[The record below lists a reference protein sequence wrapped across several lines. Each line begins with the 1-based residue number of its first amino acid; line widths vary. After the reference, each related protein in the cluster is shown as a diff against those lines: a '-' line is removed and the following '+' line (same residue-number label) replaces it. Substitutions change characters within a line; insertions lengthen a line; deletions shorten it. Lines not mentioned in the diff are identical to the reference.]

1 MKHMKKRVA
10 ALLLTLAMVLSLA
23 PMAFAADE
31 FPDMPAEDDPSY
43 AAVKSAVDNAIM
55 TGENGELNLEGT
67 ILRSTVAKMVVTAFA
82 AKGEADLSGYP
93 DVMDGAWYASWMAK
107 ANQMGIMTG
116 TSGKMNPGS
125 EVTLA
130 EVAAMLCRALGLSVD
145 EDATVEGV
153 AVWAA
158 PYVKALIDAKYITA
172 EDAAAAH
179 EPMTRGAF
187 AEVIYKVSGEGNYA
201 KEENAEITEDVNG
214 NIVITANGVSLKG
227 ITVKG
232 DIIIADGVDAGSV
245 VLDGVKVEG
254 RIVVRG
260 AGAEL
265 TNGTTASSTVV
276 AATTGEATVKADDG
290 SDAGDIAVAGTNGM
304 AADKVVIDM
313 AEPKVTVTTATE
325 VAVQNAEGGE
335 ITLQAPNASLSVES
349 GTVANVTVADGASGV
364 KVDVAEGATIDKVTT
379 NTDLA
384 VTGEGTVTEKAG
396 SGTVTDGSGNEVAGS
411 DEPVEV
417 PTVEEPAP
425 EVDPNAPT
433 NPTHTHNYTGGTVAK
448 FDATRHTIQCV
459 GTPAVGTEGQP
470 GYVAAV
476 PCSAVIYEEHSYTI
490 ACKANGDVSDTASE
504 NVTTKCVCGQV
515 KPADPTVAEDKSGI
529 NAEKKE
535 CGTEGASA
543 TSHTWVADDSKTN
556 VTLTCT
562 VDGVV
567 YEKCSTCGMKRTTTT
582 PKTGHNLTPFK
593 TVAPTCGTAGKT
605 YFKCTNKGCTMDG
618 SDWENETPSK
628 TTVQEIP
635 ATGAHKWVLSAGKYD
650 PEHKPTCTDPGKYLY
665 ECANGCGQTDKTKD
679 APALGHNF
687 TIVTAVEN
695 DDTHHKLKC
704 SNADCDVLSDLVACT
719 FQAGITGAK
728 PATPA
733 TCEAPGETA
742 TLACACGNTTGGDE
756 ISQLDHKYSTEWTA
770 NGETGH
776 YHACLNGCDN
786 KENGAEAHKWS
797 AYVLGEDGQPTTTP
811 APDAVC
817 TVCHYRHTAGGSTGP
832 AAHTHT
838 PSNDWSHNETG
849 HWKQCTDDNCPSKTD
864 PTQQDSYAT
873 HDLSSIKRDQKCTC
887 GADGTQA
894 YDAASCPKKDVAD
907 AVGHGTNTGKCPL
920 CDSQVS

>member
-116 TSGKMNPGS
+116 TSGKMNPGN

-145 EDATVEGV
+145 KDATVEGV
-153 AVWAA
+153 AAWAA

-201 KEENAEITEDVNG
+201 KEENAEITEDVDG

-265 TNGTTASSTVV
+265 TNGTTASATVV

-396 SGTVTDGSGNEVAGS
+396 SGTVTDAAGNEVAGS

-433 NPTHTHNYTGGTVAK
+433 NSTHTHDYSYTAQSHANVK
-448 FDATRHTIQCV
+448 PFDATRHT
-459 GTPAVGTEGQP
+459 
-470 GYVAAV
+470 VA
-476 PCSAVIYEEHSYTI
+476 CECGAVIYEEHSYNREGNCI
-490 ACKANGDVSDTASE
+490 
-504 NVTTKCVCGQV
+504 CGAT
-515 KPADPTVAEDKSGI
+515 KPADPTTSDVTPGEHTCGGTHVFANVEAEGNKAVS
-529 NAEKKE
+529 
-535 CGTEGASA
+535 CTEDG
-543 TSHTWVADDSKTN
+543 VQKQQCTN
-556 VTLTCT
+556 MVD
-562 VDGVV
+562 VDGTPTR
-567 YEKCSTCGMKRTTTT
+567 CTATRTVTT
-582 PKTGHNLTPFK
+582 PATGHNLTPFK
-593 TVAPTCGTAGKT
+593 TDVPTCGTAGKT
-605 YFKCTNKGCTMDG
+605 YFKCTNTGCTLTGDLED
-618 SDWENETPSK
+618 SSTYKS
-628 TTVQEIP
+628 TTIP
-635 ATGAHKWVLSAGKYD
+635 ATNQHNWKLGEGENMYAADQAPTCSAEGKY
-650 PEHKPTCTDPGKYLY
+650 HYV
-665 ECANGCGQTDKTKD
+665 CA
-679 APALGHNF
+679 
-687 TIVTAVEN
+687 
-695 DDTHHKLKC
+695 
-704 SNADCDVLSDLVACT
+704 NADC
-719 FQAGITGAK
+719 GE
-728 PATPA
+728 TPA
-733 TCEAPGETA
+733 TDDTKVAPKLPHSYTGTVTAIDGDATHHTVKCATCAETKVVSC
-742 TLACACGNTTGGDE
+742 TF
-756 ISQLDHKYSTEWTA
+756 TA
-770 NGETGH
+770 
-776 YHACLNGCDN
+776 DN
-786 KENGAEAHKWS
+786 AGAEAAVAATCKAEGKTAKLACECGNVIGGVTIPKLDHNFSTAWEKDNTNHWHQCKN
-797 AYVLGEDGQPTTTP
+797 AGCTERTTRALSFTISL
-811 APDAVC
+811 
-817 TVCHYRHTAGGSTGP
+817 HST
-832 AAHTHT
+832 H
-838 PSNDWSHNETG
+838 
-849 HWKQCTDDNCPSKTD
+849 
-864 PTQQDSYAT
+864 
-873 HDLSSIKRDQKCTC
+873 
-887 GADGTQA
+887 
-894 YDAASCPKKDVAD
+894 
-907 AVGHGTNTGKCPL
+907 
-920 CDSQVS
+920 

>member
-116 TSGKMNPGS
+116 TSGKMNPGN

-145 EDATVEGV
+145 KDATVEGV
-153 AVWAA
+153 AAWAA

-396 SGTVTDGSGNEVAGS
+396 SGNVTDGSGNEVAGS

-433 NPTHTHNYTGGTVAK
+433 NGTHTHVYTVYHK
-448 FDATRHTIQCV
+448 FDATRHTKSC
-459 GTPAVGTEGQP
+459 AVMIDEKGNVDEESGSAC
-470 GYVAAV
+470 G
-476 PCSAVIYEEHSYTI
+476 AVIYEEHNFVEVTADGPNKGKFLC
-490 ACKANGDVSDTASE
+490 ACGAE
-504 NVTTKCVCGQV
+504 
-515 KPADPTVAEDKSGI
+515 KPADPTEEITGTTGNGKVDCGNHVWVLDTDQTNSDPTCEDEGVKHYKCTGKKDVEGVAT
-529 NAEKKE
+529 A
-535 CGTEGASA
+535 CTA
-543 TSHTWVADDSKTN
+543 TKT
-556 VTLTCT
+556 VTTPATGHSLT
-562 VDGVV
+562 VD
-567 YEKCSTCGMKRTTTT
+567 E
-582 PKTGHNLTPFK
+582 
-593 TVAPTCGTAGKT
+593 TVAPTCGTPGST
-605 YFKCTNKGCTMDG
+605 TFKCTKCEDFEP
-618 SDWENETPSK
+618 SEENGGIQ
-628 TTVQEIP
+628 VIP
-635 ATGAHKWVLSAGKYD
+635 ATNQHNWKLGEGENMYAADQAPTCSAEGKY
-650 PEHKPTCTDPGKYLY
+650 HYV
-665 ECANGCGQTDKTKD
+665 CA
-679 APALGHNF
+679 
-687 TIVTAVEN
+687 
-695 DDTHHKLKC
+695 
-704 SNADCDVLSDLVACT
+704 NADC
-719 FQAGITGAK
+719 GE
-728 PATPA
+728 TPA
-733 TCEAPGETA
+733 TDDTKVAPKLPHSYTGTVTAIDGDATHHTVKCATCAETKVVSCTFTADNAGAEAAVAATCKAEGKTA
-742 TLACACGNTTGGDE
+742 KLACACGNVIGGVT
-756 ISQLDHKYSTEWTA
+756 IPKLDHNFSTAWEKDNTNHWHQCKNAGCTEKTDVAAHDGENSCTICGWT
-770 NGETGH
+770 
-776 YHACLNGCDN
+776 
-786 KENGAEAHKWS
+786 K
-797 AYVLGEDGQPTTTP
+797 
-811 APDAVC
+811 
-817 TVCHYRHTAGGSTGP
+817 GGSTGP
-832 AAHTHT
+832 EEPQHEHSKGSTVQYNDDQHWFICDGGKTGCADQKYDATNHNWGSNATSANGKCTGCDKTHT
-838 PSNDWSHNETG
+838 CDT
-849 HWKQCTDDNCPSKTD
+849 T
-864 PTQQDSYAT
+864 
-873 HDLSSIKRDQKCTC
+873 
-887 GADGTQA
+887 
-894 YDAASCPKKDVAD
+894 
-907 AVGHGTNTGKCPL
+907 GTNGACSKCGYKAP
-920 CDSQVS
+920 DQVDGG

>member
-145 EDATVEGV
+145 KDATVEGV
-153 AVWAA
+153 AAWAA

-433 NPTHTHNYTGGTVAK
+433 NGTHTHVYTVYHE
-448 FDATRHTIQCV
+448 FDATRHTKSCAVMIDSKGNV
-459 GTPAVGTEGQP
+459 KPANAAADAS
-470 GYVAAV
+470 GYAA
-476 PCSAVIYEEHSYTI
+476 CGAVIYEEH
-490 ACKANGDVSDTASE
+490 NFVEVTADGP
-504 NVTTKCVCGQV
+504 NKGKFLCVCGAA
-515 KPADPTVAEDKSGI
+515 KPAEPTTSDVTPGEHTCGGTHVFANIDDEGNVAVS
-529 NAEKKE
+529 
-535 CGTEGASA
+535 
-543 TSHTWVADDSKTN
+543 
-556 VTLTCT
+556 CT
-562 VDGVV
+562 VDGKQKQQCTNKVTVTKDDGTTEEVRCTATQVV
-567 YEKCSTCGMKRTTTT
+567 TT
-582 PKTGHNLTPFK
+582 PATGHSLTVDE
-593 TVAPTCGTAGKT
+593 TVAPTCGTPGST
-605 YFKCTNKGCTMDG
+605 TFKCTKCEDFEP
-618 SDWENETPSK
+618 SEENGGIQ
-628 TTVQEIP
+628 VIP
-635 ATGAHKWVLSAGKYD
+635 ATNQHNWKLGEGENMYAADQAPTCSAEGKY
-650 PEHKPTCTDPGKYLY
+650 HYV
-665 ECANGCGQTDKTKD
+665 CA
-679 APALGHNF
+679 
-687 TIVTAVEN
+687 
-695 DDTHHKLKC
+695 
-704 SNADCDVLSDLVACT
+704 NADC
-719 FQAGITGAK
+719 GE
-728 PATPA
+728 TPA
-733 TCEAPGETA
+733 TDDTKVAPKIAHDFTGEATQTDGTHHSVKCANCDETKVVSCTFTADNEGAEEAVAA
-742 TLACACGNTTGGDE
+742 TCKAEGKTAKLACECGNVIGGVTIPKLDHNFSTAWEKDDTNHWHQCKNADCSEKTDVAAHTGENSCTICGWIKGGD
-756 ISQLDHKYSTEWTA
+756 
-770 NGETGH
+770 
-776 YHACLNGCDN
+776 
-786 KENGAEAHKWS
+786 
-797 AYVLGEDGQPTTTP
+797 
-811 APDAVC
+811 
-817 TVCHYRHTAGGSTGP
+817 TGP
-832 AAHTHT
+832 AAHQH
-838 PSNDWSHNETG
+838 SWNTG
-849 HWKQCTDDNCPSKTD
+849 AWASDDDYHWHECTADNCPVSDNAQKDGYGAHDWSDANGICKTCQKACPD
-864 PTQQDSYAT
+864 AN
-873 HDLSSIKRDQKCTC
+873 HDTASQTETGCTTC
-887 GADGTQA
+887 G
-894 YDAASCPKKDVAD
+894 KKTVA
-907 AVGHGTNTGKCPL
+907 
-920 CDSQVS
+920 VSPD

>member
-145 EDATVEGV
+145 KDATVEGV
-153 AVWAA
+153 AAWAA

-433 NPTHTHNYTGGTVAK
+433 NGTHTHNYTVYHE
-448 FDATRHTIQCV
+448 FDATRHTKSC
-459 GTPAVGTEGQP
+459 AVLVNDKGQVSNEAAA
-470 GYVAAV
+470 GYSA
-476 PCSAVIYEEHSYTI
+476 CGAVIYEEHSFTI
-490 ACKANGDVSDTASE
+490 PVDENGAALTGDYEASAIKGY
-504 NVTTKCVCGQV
+504 KCVCGAA
-515 KPADPTVAEDKSGI
+515 KPADPTTSDVTPGSGD
-529 NAEKKE
+529 
-535 CGTEGASA
+535 GHVDHEGD
-543 TSHTWVADDSKTN
+543 HTWNAGVKQAYAEGKTGCTADT
-556 VTLTCT
+556 VILYTCT
-562 VDGVV
+562 I
-567 YEKCSTCGMKRTTTT
+567 ENCGATYTKTT
-582 PKTGHNLTPFK
+582 PATGHNLTPDE
-593 TVAPTCGTAGKT
+593 TVAPTCNEAGSIT
-605 YFKCTNKGCTMDG
+605 FKCTKCD
-618 SDWENETPSK
+618 DFDPEAENGIQ
-628 TTVQEIP
+628 VIP
-635 ATGAHKWVLSAGKYD
+635 ATNQHNWELYTGADAADKGAEPATCMKGGKAVYVCT
-650 PEHKPTCTDPGKYLY
+650 TCTKNNGAAPADTPATEIKDTPINPSAHTWGAATADEGGLTHTIACTNTDGAQSNPRTCTVTKKEACTFTATATGDNVDAAGATCEGTGKTVTKK
-665 ECANGCGQTDKTKD
+665 CAKCDNTHFDVI
-679 APALGHNF
+679 PALGHDYQW
-687 TIVTAVEN
+687 VCTAT
-695 DDTHHKLKC
+695 THKKVC
-704 SNADCDVLSDLVACT
+704 SHDGCTADPEVA
-719 FQAGITGAK
+719 
-728 PATPA
+728 
-733 TCEAPGETA
+733 EAPHTWSDG
-742 TLACACGNTTGGDE
+742 
-756 ISQLDHKYSTEWTA
+756 K
-770 NGETGH
+770 
-776 YHACLNGCDN
+776 
-786 KENGAEAHKWS
+786 GAE
-797 AYVLGEDGQPTTTP
+797 
-811 APDAVC
+811 DAVC
-817 TVCHYRHTAGGSTGP
+817 SDCGYKYTGG
-832 AAHTHT
+832 AAEPQHEHVKAEQ
-838 PSNDWSHNETG
+838 WSKDADG
-849 HWKQCTDDNCPSKTD
+849 HWHACTGTGTCPDNN
-864 PTQQDSYAT
+864 
-873 HDLSSIKRDQKCTC
+873 KC
-887 GADGTQA
+887 
-894 YDAASCPKKDVAD
+894 DAASHNWTGGTEDTAGHCSVCEYFCQKDHSSCTTD
-907 AVGHGTNTGKCPL
+907 ETKCS
-920 CDSQVS
+920 CGFINAEA

>member
-145 EDATVEGV
+145 KDATVEGV
-153 AVWAA
+153 AAWAA

-396 SGTVTDGSGNEVAGS
+396 SGTVTDGSGNEVTGS

-433 NPTHTHNYTGGTVAK
+433 NSTHTHNYSYTAESHANVK
-448 FDATRHTIQCV
+448 PFDATRHTVQCL

-476 PCSAVIYEEHSYTI
+476 ECKAVIYEEHSYTI
-490 ACKANGDVSDTASE
+490 ACKADGAVSDTASE

-515 KPADPTVAEDKSGI
+515 KPADPTEEITGTTGDGKVDCGNHVWVLDTDQTNSDPTCEDEGVKHYKCTGTKDVEGVAT
-529 NAEKKE
+529 A
-535 CGTEGASA
+535 CTA
-543 TSHTWVADDSKTN
+543 TKT
-556 VTLTCT
+556 V
-562 VDGVV
+562 
-567 YEKCSTCGMKRTTTT
+567 TT
-582 PKTGHNLTPFK
+582 PATGHNLTPFK
-593 TVAPTCGTAGKT
+593 TVAPTCGTAGAT
-605 YFKCTNKGCTMDG
+605 YFKCTNKGCTLTGDLED
-618 SDWENETPSK
+618 SSTYES
-628 TTVQEIP
+628 TTIP
-635 ATGAHKWVLSAGKYD
+635 ATNQHNWVQDGYKADGA
-650 PEHKPTCTDPGKYLY
+650 PTCTATGFYHY
-665 ECANGCGQTDKTKD
+665 VCANADCGETPATDDTKV
-679 APALGHNF
+679 APKLPHSF
-687 TIVTAVEN
+687 TGTVTAIN
-695 DDTHHKLKC
+695 GDDTHHTVTCATCAETKVV
-704 SNADCDVLSDLVACT
+704 SCT
-719 FQAGITGAK
+719 FTADNDGAEE
-728 PATPA
+728 AVAA
-733 TCEAPGETA
+733 TCKAEGKTA
-742 TLACACGNTTGGDE
+742 KLACACGNVIGGVT
-756 ISQLDHKYSTEWTA
+756 IPKLDHNFSTAWEKDDTNHWHQCKNADCTEKTDVA
-770 NGETGH
+770 AHTGE
-776 YHACLNGCDN
+776 N
-786 KENGAEAHKWS
+786 S
-797 AYVLGEDGQPTTTP
+797 
-811 APDAVC
+811 C
-817 TVCHYRHTAGGSTGP
+817 TICGWIKGGSTGP

>member
-145 EDATVEGV
+145 KDATVEGV
-153 AVWAA
+153 AAWAA

-433 NPTHTHNYTGGTVAK
+433 NGTHTHNYTVYHE
-448 FDATRHTIQCV
+448 FDATRHTKSCAVMIDSKGNV
-459 GTPAVGTEGQP
+459 KPANAAADAS
-470 GYVAAV
+470 GYAA
-476 PCSAVIYEEHSYTI
+476 CGAVIYEEH
-490 ACKANGDVSDTASE
+490 NFVEVTADGP
-504 NVTTKCVCGQV
+504 NKGKFLCVCGAA
-515 KPADPTVAEDKSGI
+515 KPAEPTTSDVTPGEHTCGGTHVFANIDDEGNVAVS
-529 NAEKKE
+529 
-535 CGTEGASA
+535 
-543 TSHTWVADDSKTN
+543 
-556 VTLTCT
+556 CT
-562 VDGVV
+562 VDGKQKQQCTNKVTVTKDDGTTEEVRCTATQVV
-567 YEKCSTCGMKRTTTT
+567 TT
-582 PKTGHNLTPFK
+582 PATGHSLTVDE
-593 TVAPTCGTAGKT
+593 TVAPTCGTPGST
-605 YFKCTNKGCTMDG
+605 TFKCTKCEDFEP
-618 SDWENETPSK
+618 SEENGGIQ
-628 TTVQEIP
+628 VIP
-635 ATGAHKWVLSAGKYD
+635 ATNQHNWKLGEGENMYAAD
-650 PEHKPTCTDPGKYLY
+650 QAPTCSATGFYHY
-665 ECANGCGQTDKTKD
+665 VCANADCGKTPATDDTQP
-679 APALGHNF
+679 APKLPHSF
-687 TIVTAVEN
+687 TGTVTAIDG
-695 DDTHHKLKC
+695 DDTHHNVKCATCAETKVVSCTFTADNDGAEEAVAATCKAEGKTAKLACECGNVIGGVTIPKLDHNFSTAWEKDDTNHWHQC
-704 SNADCDVLSDLVACT
+704 KNADCSEKTDVAAHTGENSCT
-719 FQAGITGAK
+719 I
-728 PATPA
+728 
-733 TCEAPGETA
+733 
-742 TLACACGNTTGGDE
+742 CGWTKGGD
-756 ISQLDHKYSTEWTA
+756 
-770 NGETGH
+770 
-776 YHACLNGCDN
+776 
-786 KENGAEAHKWS
+786 
-797 AYVLGEDGQPTTTP
+797 
-811 APDAVC
+811 
-817 TVCHYRHTAGGSTGP
+817 STGP
-832 AAHTHT
+832 SDEPCTNERNHATLHTGQKCPNCDYVGTAPHDSDKCPGQACSCGVANAKGTGSHSWKGGGEDT
-838 PSNDWSHNETG
+838 PGTCEKCNT
-849 HWKQCTDDNCPSKTD
+849 QCSD
-864 PTQQDSYAT
+864 AT
-873 HDLSSIKRDQKCTC
+873 HADC
-887 GADGTQA
+887 GCGFVNEN
-894 YDAASCPKKDVAD
+894 P
-907 AVGHGTNTGKCPL
+907 
-920 CDSQVS
+920 

>member
-55 TGENGELNLEGT
+55 TGGNGELNLEGT

-145 EDATVEGV
+145 KDATVEGV
-153 AVWAA
+153 AAWAA

-379 NTDLA
+379 NTDLT

-396 SGTVTDGSGNEVAGS
+396 SGTVTDAAGNEVAGS
-411 DEPVEV
+411 DEPIEV

-433 NPTHTHNYTGGTVAK
+433 NPTHTHNYTGGTVAE

-470 GYVAAV
+470 GYVEAV

-490 ACKANGDVSDTASE
+490 ACKADGNVSDTASE

-529 NAEKKE
+529 SAEKKE

-543 TSHTWVADDSKTN
+543 TSHTWEVKADDPAAKA
-556 VTLTCT
+556 LTCT
-562 VDGVV
+562 QDGVV
-567 YEKCSTCGMKRTTTT
+567 VQVCKTCGMKRTTTT
-582 PKTGHNLTPFK
+582 PKTGHNLTPDE
-593 TVAPTCGTAGKT
+593 TVAPTCNEAGSIT
-605 YFKCTNKGCTMDG
+605 FKCTKCDDFDPKAGNGIQVIPATNQHNWVLDTENVGNQPATCHAKGAAVYVCTTCTKEHGAAPADNPKT
-618 SDWENETPSK
+618 ETKETPINPTAHEWTIADDKATVAESTNGQNHVITCGNGCGATK
-628 TTVQEIP
+628 TEACNNEVTAAAVAATCGNMGSTAATKCSVCKHVVAATEIP
-635 ATGAHKWVLSAGKYD
+635 A
-650 PEHKPTCTDPGKYLY
+650 
-665 ECANGCGQTDKTKD
+665 
-679 APALGHNF
+679 
-687 TIVTAVEN
+687 
-695 DDTHHKLKC
+695 
-704 SNADCDVLSDLVACT
+704 
-719 FQAGITGAK
+719 
-728 PATPA
+728 
-733 TCEAPGETA
+733 
-742 TLACACGNTTGGDE
+742 
-756 ISQLDHKYSTEWTA
+756 LDHKYSTEWTA
-770 NGETGH
+770 DGETGH
-776 YHACLNGCDN
+776 YHACLNGCGTKTED
-786 KENGAEAHKWS
+786 AEGHTWS
-797 AYVLGEDGQPTTTP
+797 KVDAESNPVT
-811 APDAVC
+811 DAVC
-817 TVCHYRHTAGGSTGP
+817 TKCGYKYTGAAEPEHEHVKAEQWSKDADGHWHACTGTGTCPDNNKCDADSHNWIGGTEDTAGHCSVCEYVCQKDHSGCT
-832 AAHTHT
+832 T
-838 PSNDWSHNETG
+838 NET
-849 HWKQCTDDNCPSKTD
+849 
-864 PTQQDSYAT
+864 
-873 HDLSSIKRDQKCTC
+873 KCSC
-887 GADGTQA
+887 GFINAEA
-894 YDAASCPKKDVAD
+894 
-907 AVGHGTNTGKCPL
+907 
-920 CDSQVS
+920 

>member
-116 TSGKMNPGS
+116 TSGKMNPGN

-153 AVWAA
+153 AAWAA
-158 PYVKALIDAKYITA
+158 PYIKALVDAEYITA
-172 EDAAAAH
+172 EDAAKAH

-335 ITLQAPNASLSVES
+335 ITLQAANASLSVES
-349 GTVANVTVADGASGV
+349 GTVGNVTVADGASGV

-396 SGTVTDGSGNEVAGS
+396 SGNVTDGSGNEVAGS

-433 NPTHTHNYTGGTVAK
+433 NGTHTHNYTVYHQ
-448 FDATRHTIQCV
+448 FDATRHTKSC
-459 GTPAVGTEGQP
+459 AVLVNDKGQVSNEAAA
-470 GYVAAV
+470 GYSA
-476 PCSAVIYEEHSYTI
+476 CGAVIYEEHSFTT
-490 ACKANGDVSDTASE
+490 ACKPNGDVDTE
-504 NVTTKCVCGQV
+504 TPTNNTTFKCACGAI
-515 KPADPTVAEDKSGI
+515 KPADPTEDITGTTGDGKVDCGNHVWVLDTEQTNSDPTCEDEGVKHYKCTGTKDVEGVAT
-529 NAEKKE
+529 A
-535 CGTEGASA
+535 CTA
-543 TSHTWVADDSKTN
+543 TKT
-556 VTLTCT
+556 V
-562 VDGVV
+562 
-567 YEKCSTCGMKRTTTT
+567 TT
-582 PKTGHNLTPFK
+582 PATGHSLTPDV
-593 TVAPTCGTAGKT
+593 TVAPTCNEAGSIT
-605 YFKCTNKGCTMDG
+605 FKCTKCDDFDPET
-618 SDWENETPSK
+618 ENG
-628 TTVQEIP
+628 VQVIP
-635 ATGAHKWVLSAGKYD
+635 ATNQHVWD
-650 PEHKPTCTDPGKYLY
+650 
-665 ECANGCGQTDKTKD
+665 NG
-679 APALGHNF
+679 
-687 TIVTAVEN
+687 V
-695 DDTHHKLKC
+695 
-704 SNADCDVLSDLVACT
+704 
-719 FQAGITGAK
+719 IT
-728 PATPA
+728 TPA
-733 TCEAPGETA
+733 TCRTKGEKTYTCTTCTKNHGAAPADTPATETKETPINPTAHEWTIADGKA
-742 TLACACGNTTGGDE
+742 TVAESTNGQNHVITCGNGCGATKTEACTYEAKDGGTAAKDATCEGKGATGDKVCSVCGHE
-756 ISQLDHKYSTEWTA
+756 IASTEIPALGHKYSTEWTA
-770 NGETGH
+770 DGETGH

-817 TVCHYRHTAGGSTGP
+817 TVCHYKHTATGGSGSGEGGGQETAKHEHKYTPNGNGACSGENAPTGGCKVE
-832 AAHTHT
+832 HT
-838 PSNDWSHNETG
+838 PHKWAANGT
-849 HWKQCTDDNCPSKTD
+849 PSAKD
-864 PTQQDSYAT
+864 
-873 HDLSSIKRDQKCTC
+873 
-887 GADGTQA
+887 
-894 YDAASCPKKDVAD
+894 ASCVECGKPHTCDTT
-907 AVGHGTNTGKCPL
+907 GTNGACSKCGYKAP
-920 CDSQVS
+920 DQVDGG

>member
-31 FPDMPAEDDPSY
+31 FPDMPAEDNPSY

-116 TSGKMNPGS
+116 TSGKMNPGN

-145 EDATVEGV
+145 KDATVEGV
-153 AVWAA
+153 AAWAA
-158 PYVKALIDAKYITA
+158 PYIKALVDAEYITA
-172 EDAAAAH
+172 EDAAKAH

-425 EVDPNAPT
+425 EVDPIAPT
-433 NPTHTHNYTGGTVAK
+433 NGTHTHVYTEYHQ
-448 FDATRHTIQCV
+448 FDATRHTKSCAVMIDSKGNV
-459 GTPAVGTEGQP
+459 KPANAAADAP
-470 GYVAAV
+470 GYAA
-476 PCSAVIYEEHSYTI
+476 CGAVIYEEHSFVEVTADGPNKGKFLC
-490 ACKANGDVSDTASE
+490 ACGAE
-504 NVTTKCVCGQV
+504 
-515 KPADPTVAEDKSGI
+515 KPADPTTSDVTPGSGD
-529 NAEKKE
+529 
-535 CGTEGASA
+535 GHVDHEGD
-543 TSHTWVADDSKTN
+543 HTWNAGVKEAYAEGKTGCTADT
-556 VTLTCT
+556 VILYTCT
-562 VDGVV
+562 I
-567 YEKCSTCGMKRTTTT
+567 ENCGATYTKTT
-582 PKTGHNLTPFK
+582 PATGHNLTPDE
-593 TVAPTCGTAGKT
+593 TVAPTCNEAGSIT
-605 YFKCTNKGCTMDG
+605 FKCTKCD
-618 SDWENETPSK
+618 DFDPEAENGIQ
-628 TTVQEIP
+628 VIP
-635 ATGAHKWVLSAGKYD
+635 ATNQHNWELYTGADAADKGAEPATCMKGGKAVYVCT
-650 PEHKPTCTDPGKYLY
+650 TCTKNNGAAPADTPATEIKDTPINPSAHTWGAATADEGGLTHTIACTNTDGAQSNPRTCTVTKKEACTFTATATGDNVDAAGATCEGTGKTVTKK
-665 ECANGCGQTDKTKD
+665 CAKCDNTHFDVI
-679 APALGHNF
+679 PALGHDYQW
-687 TIVTAVEN
+687 VCTAT
-695 DDTHHKLKC
+695 THKKVC
-704 SNADCDVLSDLVACT
+704 SHDGCTADPEVAEAPHTWSD
-719 FQAGITGAK
+719 GKGAK
-728 PATPA
+728 
-733 TCEAPGETA
+733 
-742 TLACACGNTTGGDE
+742 
-756 ISQLDHKYSTEWTA
+756 
-770 NGETGH
+770 
-776 YHACLNGCDN
+776 
-786 KENGAEAHKWS
+786 
-797 AYVLGEDGQPTTTP
+797 
-811 APDAVC
+811 DAVC
-817 TVCHYRHTAGGSTGP
+817 SDCGYKSTGSTGP

-849 HWKQCTDDNCPSKTD
+849 HWKQCTDGNCPSKTD

>member
-116 TSGKMNPGS
+116 TSGKMNPGN

-145 EDATVEGV
+145 KDATVEGV
-153 AVWAA
+153 AAWAA
-158 PYVKALIDAKYITA
+158 PYVKALIDANYITA

-364 KVDVAEGATIDKVTT
+364 KVDVAEGATIDKITT

-433 NPTHTHNYTGGTVAK
+433 NGTHTHVYTYGTPDENGKPANVNP
-448 FDATRHTIQCV
+448 FDATRHTVSCTVTIDESGNVVTDGGSAC
-459 GTPAVGTEGQP
+459 G
-470 GYVAAV
+470 
-476 PCSAVIYEEHSYTI
+476 AVIYEEHSY
-490 ACKANGDVSDTASE
+490 NSE
-504 NVTTKCVCGQV
+504 TGKCICGATKPVVTEGT
-515 KPADPTVAEDKSGI
+515 PTVADGSPSCGDNHVWGAPAEAVTGEKADKAATCTAEGYKNYQCTNMVTVTKEDGSTEQVRCCAMKCDTLPATGHSFSPTSTTAPTCNTPGKTVFTCT
-529 NAEKKE
+529 NAG
-535 CGTEGASA
+535 CDADASTDGAQPA
-543 TSHTWVADDSKTN
+543 TKNQTIPATNQHNWVQDGYKADGAPTCTATGFYHYVCSS
-556 VTLTCT
+556 CT
-562 VDGVV
+562 VDE
-567 YEKCSTCGMKRTTTT
+567 EKGLSAATDDTK
-582 PKTGHNLTPFK
+582 
-593 TVAPTCGTAGKT
+593 VAPKLPHSYTGTVRAIDGDATHHTVKCATCAETKVVSCTFTADNAGAEAAVAATCKAEGKT
-605 YFKCTNKGCTMDG
+605 
-618 SDWENETPSK
+618 
-628 TTVQEIP
+628 
-635 ATGAHKWVLSAGKYD
+635 
-650 PEHKPTCTDPGKYLY
+650 
-665 ECANGCGQTDKTKD
+665 
-679 APALGHNF
+679 
-687 TIVTAVEN
+687 
-695 DDTHHKLKC
+695 
-704 SNADCDVLSDLVACT
+704 
-719 FQAGITGAK
+719 AK
-728 PATPA
+728 
-733 TCEAPGETA
+733 
-742 TLACACGNTTGGDE
+742 LACACGNVIGGVT
-756 ISQLDHKYSTEWTA
+756 IPKLDHNFSTAWEKDDTNHWHQCKNA
-770 NGETGH
+770 
-776 YHACLNGCDN
+776 D
-786 KENGAEAHKWS
+786 
-797 AYVLGEDGQPTTTP
+797 
-811 APDAVC
+811 C
-817 TVCHYRHTAGGSTGP
+817 TEKTDV
-832 AAHTHT
+832 AAHTGENSCTICGWVKPCAGTEADPHNWVNGVCT
-838 PSNDWSHNETG
+838 KCKTVCQHAEYNKDGNHNCKVCGMAHVGCEAGTHYTSQDWTCS
-849 HWKQCTDDNCPSKTD
+849 
-864 PTQQDSYAT
+864 
-873 HDLSSIKRDQKCTC
+873 TC
-887 GADGTQA
+887 GAKGTLNPANCPNVSGHVIDGNPEA
-894 YDAASCPKKDVAD
+894 NA
-907 AVGHGTNTGKCPL
+907 KCPTCGTAITKKPASSNL
-920 CDSQVS
+920 QS

>member
-153 AVWAA
+153 AAWAA

-232 DIIIADGVDAGSV
+232 DIIIADGVDTGSV

-425 EVDPNAPT
+425 EVDPIAPT
-433 NPTHTHNYTGGTVAK
+433 NGTHTHVYTEYHQ
-448 FDATRHTIQCV
+448 FDATRHTKSCAVMIDSKGNV
-459 GTPAVGTEGQP
+459 KPANAAADAS
-470 GYVAAV
+470 GYAA
-476 PCSAVIYEEHSYTI
+476 CGAVIYEEHSYDPETDTC
-490 ACKANGDVSDTASE
+490 ACGAT
-504 NVTTKCVCGQV
+504 
-515 KPADPTVAEDKSGI
+515 KPADPTVAEDKTGI
-529 NAEKKE
+529 SAEKKE

-543 TSHTWVADDSKTN
+543 ASHTWEVKTDDAAAKA
-556 VTLTCT
+556 LTCT
-562 VDGVV
+562 QNGVV
-567 YEKCSTCGMKRTTTT
+567 VEVCKTCGMKRTTTT
-582 PKTGHNLTPFK
+582 PATGHSLTPDV
-593 TVAPTCGTAGKT
+593 TVAPTCNEAGSIT
-605 YFKCTNKGCTMDG
+605 FKCTKCDDFDPET
-618 SDWENETPSK
+618 ENG
-628 TTVQEIP
+628 VQVIP
-635 ATGAHKWVLSAGKYD
+635 ATNQHNWD
-650 PEHKPTCTDPGKYLY
+650 
-665 ECANGCGQTDKTKD
+665 NG
-679 APALGHNF
+679 
-687 TIVTAVEN
+687 V
-695 DDTHHKLKC
+695 
-704 SNADCDVLSDLVACT
+704 
-719 FQAGITGAK
+719 IT
-728 PATPA
+728 TPA
-733 TCEAPGETA
+733 TCRTKGEKTYTCTTCTKNHGAAPADTPATETKETPINSTAHEWTIAENKA
-742 TLACACGNTTGGDE
+742 TVAESTNGQNHVITCGNGCGATKTEACNNEVTAAAVAATCTTEGSTAATKCSVCKHVVAAAE
-756 ISQLDHKYSTEWTA
+756 IPALGHKYSTEWTGDA
-770 NGETGH
+770 TGH
-776 YHACLNGCDN
+776 WHACLNGCGT
-786 KENGAEAHKWS
+786 KTEGAEEHTWS
-797 AYVLGEDGQPTTTP
+797 ATTGEGEDEV
-811 APDAVC
+811 AAKDAVC
-817 TVCHYRHTAGGSTGP
+817 TKCGYRHVTPHVHVWSTEWTSDATYHWHACTADGCTATGDDAKNSKAEHNWGSNATSPNGKCTQDGCD
-832 AAHTHT
+832 ATHT
-838 PSNDWSHNETG
+838 CDTKG
-849 HWKQCTDDNCPSKTD
+849 DDGACSK
-864 PTQQDSYAT
+864 
-873 HDLSSIKRDQKCTC
+873 C
-887 GADGTQA
+887 GYKAPAQVDG
-894 YDAASCPKKDVAD
+894 
-907 AVGHGTNTGKCPL
+907 G
-920 CDSQVS
+920 

>member
-145 EDATVEGV
+145 KDATVEGV
-153 AVWAA
+153 AAWAA

-335 ITLQAPNASLSVES
+335 ITLQAANASLSVES

-433 NPTHTHNYTGGTVAK
+433 NPTHTHNYAGTPTS
-448 FDATRHTIQCV
+448 FDATRHTIACV
-459 GTPAVGTEGQP
+459 DTEEDAGD
-470 GYVAAV
+470 G
-476 PCSAVIYEEHSYTI
+476 CGAVIYEEHSY
-490 ACKANGDVSDTASE
+490 NREG
-504 NVTTKCVCGQV
+504 VCICGAT
-515 KPADPTVAEDKSGI
+515 KPADPTSEIGGTVTDG
-529 NAEKKE
+529 KKE
-535 CGTEGASA
+535 CGVLVEGALPEGA
-543 TSHTWVADDSKTN
+543 AAEHNWKVDPEAEGTKA
-556 VTLTCT
+556 LTCT
-562 VDGVV
+562 QDGVV
-567 YEKCSTCGMKRTTTT
+567 IEVCQNCGKTRTTTT
-582 PKTGHNLTPFK
+582 PKTGHNLTAFK

-650 PEHKPTCTDPGKYLY
+650 PEHKPTCTNPGKYLY

-679 APALGHNF
+679 APALGHDF
-687 TIVTAVEN
+687 TGNVAAIEN
-695 DDTHHKLKC
+695 DNAHHTVAC
-704 SNADCDVLSDLVACT
+704 SREDCDVTTTVACT

-817 TVCHYRHTAGGSTGP
+817 TVCHYRHTAGGSTEP
-832 AAHTHT
+832 EHEHVKAQA
-838 PSNDWSHNETG
+838 WSKDADG
-849 HWKQCTDDNCPSKTD
+849 HWHACTGTGTCPDNN
-864 PTQQDSYAT
+864 
-873 HDLSSIKRDQKCTC
+873 KC
-887 GADGTQA
+887 
-894 YDAASCPKKDVAD
+894 DAASHNWTGGTEDTAGHCSVCEYVCQKDHSSCTTD
-907 AVGHGTNTGKCPL
+907 ETKCS
-920 CDSQVS
+920 CGFINAEA

>member
-384 VTGEGTVTEKAG
+384 ITGEGTVTEKAG

-490 ACKANGDVSDTASE
+490 ACKADGAVSDTASE

-515 KPADPTVAEDKSGI
+515 KPADPTEEITGTTGDGKVDCGNHVWVLDTDQTNSDPTCEDEGVKHYKCTGTKDVEGVAT
-529 NAEKKE
+529 A
-535 CGTEGASA
+535 CTA
-543 TSHTWVADDSKTN
+543 TKT
-556 VTLTCT
+556 V
-562 VDGVV
+562 
-567 YEKCSTCGMKRTTTT
+567 TT
-582 PKTGHNLTPFK
+582 PATGHNLTPFK
-593 TVAPTCGTAGKT
+593 TVAPTCGTAGAT
-605 YFKCTNKGCTMDG
+605 YFKCTNKGCTLTGDLED
-618 SDWENETPSK
+618 SSTYKS
-628 TTVQEIP
+628 TTIP
-635 ATGAHKWVLSAGKYD
+635 ATNQHNWVQDGYKADGA
-650 PEHKPTCTDPGKYLY
+650 PTCTVTGFYHY
-665 ECANGCGQTDKTKD
+665 VCANADCGETPATDDTKV
-679 APALGHNF
+679 APKLPHSF
-687 TIVTAVEN
+687 TGTVTAIDG
-695 DDTHHKLKC
+695 DDTHHSVKC
-704 SNADCDVLSDLVACT
+704 ATCAETKVVSCT
-719 FQAGITGAK
+719 FTADNEGAEE
-728 PATPA
+728 AVAA
-733 TCEAPGETA
+733 TCKAEGKTA
-742 TLACACGNTTGGDE
+742 KLACACGNVIGGVTIPKLDHNFSTAWTTGTATIGE
-756 ISQLDHKYSTEWTA
+756 QEVAAHWHQCKNCTEKT
-770 NGETGH
+770 
-776 YHACLNGCDN
+776 D
-786 KENGAEAHKWS
+786 
-797 AYVLGEDGQPTTTP
+797 V
-811 APDAVC
+811 
-817 TVCHYRHTAGGSTGP
+817 
-832 AAHTHT
+832 AAHTGTNSCTICGWVKPCAGTEADPHNWVNGVCT
-838 PSNDWSHNETG
+838 KCKTVCQHAEYNKDGNHNCKVCGMAHVGCEAGTHYTSQDWTCS
-849 HWKQCTDDNCPSKTD
+849 
-864 PTQQDSYAT
+864 
-873 HDLSSIKRDQKCTC
+873 TC
-887 GADGTQA
+887 GAKGTLNPANCPNVSGHVIDGNPEA
-894 YDAASCPKKDVAD
+894 NA
-907 AVGHGTNTGKCPL
+907 KCPT
-920 CDSQVS
+920 CGTAITKKPASSNPQS

>member
-116 TSGKMNPGS
+116 TSGKMNPGN

-153 AVWAA
+153 AAWAA

-364 KVDVAEGATIDKVTT
+364 KVDVAEGATIDKITT

-425 EVDPNAPT
+425 EVDPIAPT
-433 NPTHTHNYTGGTVAK
+433 NGTHTHVYTEYHQ
-448 FDATRHTIQCV
+448 FDATRHTKSCAVMIDSKGNV
-459 GTPAVGTEGQP
+459 KPANAAADAP
-470 GYVAAV
+470 GYAA
-476 PCSAVIYEEHSYTI
+476 CGAVIYEEHNFVEVTADGPNKGKFLC
-490 ACKANGDVSDTASE
+490 ACGAEKPGDPTTSDVTPGNGDGHVDH
-504 NVTTKCVCGQV
+504 
-515 KPADPTVAEDKSGI
+515 
-529 NAEKKE
+529 
-535 CGTEGASA
+535 EGD
-543 TSHTWVADDSKTN
+543 HTWNAGVKQAYAEGKTGCTADT
-556 VTLTCT
+556 VILYTCT
-562 VDGVV
+562 I
-567 YEKCSTCGMKRTTTT
+567 ENCGATYTKTT
-582 PKTGHNLTPFK
+582 PATGHNLTPDE
-593 TVAPTCGTAGKT
+593 TVAPTCNEAGSIT
-605 YFKCTNKGCTMDG
+605 FKCTKCDDFDPEAENGIQVIPATNQHNWVLDTENVGNQPATCHAKGAAVYKCTTCTKNHGAAPAD
-618 SDWENETPSK
+618 DPATETKETPTNPTAHDWDTENGSATVAESTNGQNHVITCGNGCGATK
-628 TTVQEIP
+628 TEACTYGAKADGTAASPATCTNPGATGDKVCSVCDHEIASTEIP
-635 ATGAHKWVLSAGKYD
+635 A
-650 PEHKPTCTDPGKYLY
+650 
-665 ECANGCGQTDKTKD
+665 
-679 APALGHNF
+679 LG
-687 TIVTAVEN
+687 
-695 DDTHHKLKC
+695 
-704 SNADCDVLSDLVACT
+704 
-719 FQAGITGAK
+719 
-728 PATPA
+728 
-733 TCEAPGETA
+733 
-742 TLACACGNTTGGDE
+742 
-756 ISQLDHKYSTEWTA
+756 HKYSTEWTA
-770 NGETGH
+770 DGETGH
-776 YHACLNGCDN
+776 YHACLNGCGT
-786 KENGAEAHKWS
+786 KTEGAEAHTWS
-797 AYVLGEDGQPTTTP
+797 KVDAESNPVT
-811 APDAVC
+811 DAVC
-817 TVCHYRHTAGGSTGP
+817 TKCGYKYTGSTGP

>member
-153 AVWAA
+153 AAWAA

-335 ITLQAPNASLSVES
+335 ITLQAANASLSVES
-349 GTVANVTVADGASGV
+349 GTVGNVTVADGASGV

-384 VTGEGTVTEKAG
+384 VTGEGTVTEKEG
-396 SGTVTDGSGNEVAGS
+396 SGTVTDAAGNEVAGS

-433 NPTHTHNYTGGTVAK
+433 NSTHTHNYSYTAESHANVK
-448 FDATRHTIQCV
+448 PFDATRHTVQCL

-476 PCSAVIYEEHSYTI
+476 ECKAVIYEEHSYNREGVCICGATKPVSTFSEPENGAH
-490 ACKANGDVSDTASE
+490 AC
-504 NVTTKCVCGQV
+504 
-515 KPADPTVAEDKSGI
+515 AE
-529 NAEKKE
+529 
-535 CGTEGASA
+535 GTEHHWVKATGEGAYTAPSCEDEGSQKWVCDKDVTYTDESGDHTVKCTA
-543 TSHTWVADDSKTN
+543 TKTE
-556 VTLTCT
+556 TLPAT
-562 VDGVV
+562 D
-567 YEKCSTCGMKRTTTT
+567 
-582 PKTGHNLTPFK
+582 HNLTAFK

-605 YFKCTNKGCTMDG
+605 YFKCTNGCAIDG
-618 SDWENETPSK
+618 SDLEDEDK
-628 TTVQEIP
+628 VAVQEIP

-817 TVCHYRHTAGGSTGP
+817 TVCHYKHTATGGSGSGEGGGQETAKHEHKYTPNGNGACSGENAPTGGCKVE
-832 AAHTHT
+832 HT
-838 PSNDWSHNETG
+838 PHKWAANGT
-849 HWKQCTDDNCPSKTD
+849 PSAKD
-864 PTQQDSYAT
+864 
-873 HDLSSIKRDQKCTC
+873 
-887 GADGTQA
+887 
-894 YDAASCPKKDVAD
+894 ASCVECGKPHTCDTT
-907 AVGHGTNTGKCPL
+907 GTNGACSKCGYKAP
-920 CDSQVS
+920 DQVDGG